1 MRYNC
6 VVLLLLLP
14 APDPGRP
21 RRNRTPCLS
30 TQLSKVRFRRPMP
43 GTRAFVRYALACRV
57 LPNTNVDCLSG
68 VRSFVFGITRQAKA
82 YRTFSGRGVR
92 QPRASSNSTT
102 QTVGHSAEMSHAP
115 IIRWREQEHE
125 SITTLDHLL
134 SPLLLICG
142 A

>member
-57 LPNTNVDCLSG
+57 IPNTNVDYFSEFDLSCL
-68 VRSFVFGITRQAKA
+68 
-82 YRTFSGRGVR
+82 
-92 QPRASSNSTT
+92 ASHDKLKHIGHFL
-102 QTVGHSAEMSHAP
+102 VGA
-115 IIRWREQEHE
+115 
-125 SITTLDHLL
+125 
-134 SPLLLICG
+134 
-142 A
+142 